1 MADIEHVVVLALENR
16 SFDHMLGYLDH
27 PSPDFDGLQDGRHV
41 NPGWDGGPEV
51 ETSPDA
57 KFVLPVDPDHSHDAV
72 MEQLALDERGTPRNT
87 GFVSAYERK
96 ARGLAVAQQEGLL
109 GPVVMWFQARK
120 ARKKK
125 PITGRGPLIMLSQPP
140 EHVPVLSTL
149 AKEFAVCTRWF
160 ASVPGETWPNRN
172 FMHAATSD
180 GETNIEPRFYTDRTI
195 FEQLEAA
202 GSDWHIYY
210 NDTPQIW
217 AFKKLWD
224 SDERKAKWFHF
235 KHFDQHVKD
244 GTLPAYSFIE
254 PNHRPPYHLVNDGP
268 AVEKGDQSS
277 NQHPGNNLV
286 ADELYD
292 SYDTDEPVDFVR
304 GEALIA
310 QVYESLRANPELFAK
325 TLFVITYDEHG
336 GCYDHVPPPT
346 DVPPPGDAKA
356 FWAKALGWL
365 WRRKAKHFDFRMLG
379 LRVPTVIVSPLIDAN
394 TVPTTV
400 FDHSAIP
407 ATVRKLFA
415 SSQPPLTGR
424 DAWSATFDDVV
435 NRADARTDLPD
446 LSAYATVQPYVPHDE
461 LEHLL
466 REPPPDQRVV
476 PEYYDELVQLSDK
489 VGRRL
494 RMQRAMARNAPDEG
508 AGTPPMW
515 SVAPK
520 RWRAHSVTDAFRDWS
535 YQARGNRQK

>member
-27 PSPDFDGLQDGRHV
+27 PSPEFDGLRNGTFT
-41 NPGWDGGPEV
+41 NPGWDGGADV
-51 ETSPDA
+51 EASPHA

-72 MEQLALDERGTPRNT
+72 MEQLAVDANGKPQNT

-96 ARGLAVAQQEGLL
+96 GRNLAQPQFGGLFAPIVAWNQK
-109 GPVVMWFQARK
+109 RK
-120 ARKKK
+120 AKGKK
-125 PITGRGPLIMLSQPP
+125 PIENRGPLIMLSQPP
-140 EHVPVLSTL
+140 ENVPVLATL

-180 GETNIEPRFYTDRTI
+180 GETNIAPRFYKDRTI
-195 FEQLEAA
+195 FEQLESA

-217 AFKKLWD
+217 AFKELWD
-224 SDERKAKWFHF
+224 SDDRKAKWFHF
-235 KHFDQHVKD
+235 KFFDQHVKD
-244 GTLPAYSFIE
+244 GTLPPYSFIE
-254 PNHRPPYHLVNDGP
+254 PNHRPPYHLVDDGP
-268 AVEKGDQSS
+268 AVETGDQSS

-286 ADELYD
+286 ADD
-292 SYDTDEPVDFVR
+292 AYDTYETKEPVDFVR

-310 QVYESLRANPELFAK
+310 QVYESLRANPELFKK
-325 TLFVITYDEHG
+325 TLLVITYDEHG

-346 DVPPPGDAKA
+346 DVPAPGDAKGW
-356 FWAKALGWL
+356 WAKLVGVFFN
-365 WRRKAKHFDFRMLG
+365 RKAQQFNFQMLG
-379 LRVPTVIVSPLIDAN
+379 LRVPTVIVSPLIDKS
-394 TVPTTV
+394 TVKSTI

-415 SSQPPLTGR
+415 PSQPPLTKR
-424 DAWSATFDDVV
+424 DAWSATFDDVI
-435 NRADARTDLPD
+435 NRSEPRTDLPD
-446 LSAYATVQPYVPHDE
+446 LSQFAALQPYVPHEE
-461 LEHLL
+461 LENLL
-466 REPPPDQRVV
+466 SNPPTDQRPV

-494 RMQRAMARNAPDEG
+494 RMQGSKDAPVFS
-508 AGTPPMW
+508 M
-515 SVAPK
+515 APK
-520 RWRAHSVTDAFRDWS
+520 RWRAHNVTDAFRERAYES
-535 YQARGNRQK
+535 RGKSQK